1 MHSTIDN
8 TPRSC
13 ARTYVLSGGM
23 ALALA
28 VAVVFVSG
36 CDKVPRTP
44 APSSTAVPSQDTS
57 GDGSDDAGTGAPEKE
72 SNSGGGETG
81 VPGPAEA
88 EVPGPIEIPAPTEQ
102 PAEAP
107 TGEPEPEPPVPSDTE
122 PDTGD
127 AGTP

>member
-1 MHSTIDN
+1 MQFTIDN

-23 ALALA
+23 ALILA
-28 VAVVFVSG
+28 IAVVFVSG

-44 APSSTAVPSQDTS
+44 APSTSAVPSQNTS
-57 GDGSDDAGTGAPEKE
+57 GDGSGDAGTGAPERE
-72 SNSGGGETG
+72 PNSGGDGPH
-81 VPGPAEA
+81 VSGPAEV
-88 EVPGPIEIPAPTEQ
+88 EVPGPIEIPAPTEE
-102 PAEAP
+102 PAEEP
-107 TGEPEPEPPVPSDTE
+107 PEPESPAPLDTE